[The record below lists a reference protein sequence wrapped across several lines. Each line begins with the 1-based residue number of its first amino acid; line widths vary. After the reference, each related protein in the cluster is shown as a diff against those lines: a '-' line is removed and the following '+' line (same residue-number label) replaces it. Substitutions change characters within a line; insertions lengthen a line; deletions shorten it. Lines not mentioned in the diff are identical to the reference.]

1 MGNPLITGTNFKQV
15 NIMKKF
21 TQMSKKVLFQKG
33 ILQYLSKFF
42 VEIIISHTIWKYNQ
56 VRVSRPHI
64 FTITSYFLLP
74 KIDPNVS
81 EEWIVKK

>member
-1 MGNPLITGTNFKQV
+1 MGNPLITGTSFKQV
-15 NIMKKF
+15 NIIKKF

-56 VRVSRPHI
+56 VRVFRPHL
-64 FTITSYFLLP
+64 FTITSYLLLP
-74 KIDPNVS
+74 KNRPED
-81 EEWIVKK
+81 

>member
-33 ILQYLSKFF
+33 ILQYLSNFF

-56 VRVSRPHI
+56 VRVSRLNL
-64 FTITSYFLLP
+64 FTLTSYLLP
-74 KIDPNVS
+74 RQKSTQKLVKS
-81 EEWIVKK
+81 E

>member
-33 ILQYLSKFF
+33 ILQYLTKFF
-42 VEIIISHTIWKYNQ
+42 VEIIISHTI
-56 VRVSRPHI
+56 
-64 FTITSYFLLP
+64 
-74 KIDPNVS
+74 
-81 EEWIVKK
+81 

>member
-1 MGNPLITGTNFKQV
+1 MGNPLITGTSFKQV

-33 ILQYLSKFF
+33 ILQYLSKYF

-56 VRVSRPHI
+56 VRV
-64 FTITSYFLLP
+64 Y
-74 KIDPNVS
+74 KINAKHCISSIP
-81 EEWIVKK
+81 